1 LLQATAIKITNKQET
16 IDNNRLTIVKTVGFV
31 FTPATSTA
39 MSNVQIGGFYTALHK
54 GGFATQKQKE
64 KTMAIPYAAGGAAMK
79 ILKLLYK
86 GKKKI
91 GKGSSMAAD
100 LAAKKGFTK
109 TSAAI
114 TGASQKTHKGMMAT
128 KKLAKKYPKSAAALT
143 GAVGYDIFDND

>member
-1 LLQATAIKITNKQET
+1 
-16 IDNNRLTIVKTVGFV
+16 
-31 FTPATSTA
+31 
-39 MSNVQIGGFYTALHK
+39 M
-54 GGFATQKQKE
+54 
-64 KTMAIPYAAGGAAMK
+64 
-79 ILKLLYK
+79 LYK
-86 GKKKI
+86 TKKKI
-91 GKGSSMAAD
+91 GKGSGMAAD